1 MMTTTTDLG
10 EFQFVSKKLSCFQIS
25 QSGIVAPNSYYT
37 KSNPE
42 ALSPTLLE
50 SLLQTEMWRSYII
63 RKRMYIKNKTTKK
76 KQDNQNQEPRCKT
89 GTETLIIKE

>member
-50 SLLQTEMWRSYII
+50 SLLQTEM
-63 RKRMYIKNKTTKK
+63 
-76 KQDNQNQEPRCKT
+76 
-89 GTETLIIKE
+89 